1 MAVSSAVPASSVAGD
16 LIGDPLRAAFR
27 VADLG
32 DIAYLLYL
40 VLPHRALMEV
50 GRVRGWLDYAL
61 RTGARRAVRGN
72 LRDIHPDASAWRIE
86 TLTRRFFE
94 YHHMRSVLLLLG
106 PLMAAR
112 GDLERILPIEGMEHL
127 EQARADG
134 HGVILLGAHVNSV
147 GGLLAIMVLR
157 RLGVDVRSAFPDPE
171 DAWTRTYFRQFI
183 DRRFGAQTM
192 GDAVC
197 GFYAQFN
204 IRPIVKAIKEGEAL
218 LLMGDGWHTAS
229 FTEVQFLGRTV
240 PFTTGPLGVARL
252 TGATVLPCFIVG
264 TPERLGISIQPGF
277 RVAPARTDPADLE
290 RKTVEYANRVERHL
304 LAHLP
309 CWQHLPVPNVFETMQ
324 GQLDKSIAE
333 RYAI

>member
-1 MAVSSAVPASSVAGD
+1 MASSSAAPASSVAGD
-16 LIGDPLRAAFR
+16 RVGEPLRTEVR

-40 VLPHRALMEV
+40 VLPHRAMLEV
-50 GRVRGWLDYAL
+50 GRLRGWLDYLL
-61 RTGARRAVRGN
+61 RAGARRAVRGN
-72 LRDIHPDASAWRIE
+72 LRDLFPDASAWRIE

-94 YHHMRSVLLLLG
+94 YHHMRAVLLLLG

-112 GDLERILPIEGMEHL
+112 GDLERILPVDGLEHL
-127 EQARADG
+127 ERARAEG
-134 HGVILLGAHVNSV
+134 HGTMLLGAHVNSV

-157 RLGVDVRSAFPDPE
+157 RRGIDVRSAFPDPD
-171 DAWTRTYFRQFI
+171 DAWTQTWFRRVI

-204 IRPIVKAIKEGEAL
+204 IRPIVRAITDGGTL

-240 PFTTGPLGVARL
+240 PFTTGPLGIARL
-252 TGATVLPCFIVG
+252 TGATVLPCFIAG
-264 TPERLGISIQPGF
+264 TPGAFRVSIQPGF
-277 RVAPARTDPADLE
+277 RIAPARTDSADLE
-290 RKTVEYANRVERHL
+290 RKTVEFAKRVEQHL
-304 LAHLP
+304 LEHVS
-309 CWQHLPVPNVFETMQ
+309 CWQHLTVPNVFETMSSMV
-324 GQLDKSIAE
+324 DKSIAE